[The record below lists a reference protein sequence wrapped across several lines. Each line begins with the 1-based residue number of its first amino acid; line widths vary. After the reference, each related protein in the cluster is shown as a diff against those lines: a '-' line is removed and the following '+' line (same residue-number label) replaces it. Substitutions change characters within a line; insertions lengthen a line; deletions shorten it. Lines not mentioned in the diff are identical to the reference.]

1 MIPVFEGFC
10 HESCKSYLFQEI
22 HQMKNYELYRQLST
36 PFHVYDAYGGS
47 INDYKTSTQLLKVRP
62 GFD

>member
-1 MIPVFEGFC
+1 
-10 HESCKSYLFQEI
+10 
-22 HQMKNYELYRQLST
+22 MKNYELYRQLSM

-47 INDYKTSTQLLKVRP
+47 INDYKTSTQLLKVRS